1 MTSSMTRPFVSVLT
15 PVFNAV
21 PYLHEM
27 LASLQAQTLTDFE
40 AVLVDDGSTDGSTE
54 ILERATRADSRFRLM
69 RLPAN
74 QGIVAALNL
83 GLEACQGA
91 YVARL
96 DADDV
101 AIRTRLERQ
110 AQYLEEHPEIVA
122 LGTSLAYIDA
132 AGQSIGRVRRSA
144 LRGSLLRANP
154 LMHPTVM
161 FRRDALLAAGLRYR
175 PEFAYAEDYYLW
187 LELSRAGG
195 LGSLDEVTVLYR
207 VSPSALRA
215 RRLRAMLR
223 ATLRVQWAAITRLG
237 FRPRLS
243 DLPAFLAEVGLLALP
258 AGFVWRLY
266 LRTMFGT
273 QKTFADRSSLA
284 GMGGNDTPPRVEAG
298 SSKGVSDVD
307 P

>member
-1 MTSSMTRPFVSVLT
+1 MNASSTRPLISVLT
-15 PVFNAV
+15 PVFNAEA
-21 PYLHEM
+21 YLDEM
-27 LASLQAQTLTDFE
+27 LASLQRQTLTDFE
-40 AVLVDDGSTDGSTE
+40 AVLVDDGSTDASAE
-54 ILERATRADSRFRLM
+54 ILERATRDDSRFRLM

-74 QGIVAALNL
+74 QGIVAALNH
-83 GLEACQGA
+83 GLEACRGT
-91 YVARL
+91 YIARL

-101 AIRTRLERQ
+101 AYSTRLERQ
-110 AQYLEEHPEIVA
+110 VRYLEKHPEIVA
-122 LGTSLAYIDA
+122 LGTSLAYIDS
-132 AGQSIGRVRRSA
+132 AGRPLGRVRQST

-161 FRRDALLAAGLRYR
+161 FRHDVLRAAGLRYR
-175 PEFAYAEDYYLW
+175 SEFAYAEDFYLW
-187 LELSRAGG
+187 LELSRQGR

-223 ATLRVQWAAITRLG
+223 ATLKVQWAAIARLG

-273 QKTFADRSSLA
+273 EKTLADRS
-284 GMGGNDTPPRVEAG
+284 
-298 SSKGVSDVD
+298 
-307 P
+307 